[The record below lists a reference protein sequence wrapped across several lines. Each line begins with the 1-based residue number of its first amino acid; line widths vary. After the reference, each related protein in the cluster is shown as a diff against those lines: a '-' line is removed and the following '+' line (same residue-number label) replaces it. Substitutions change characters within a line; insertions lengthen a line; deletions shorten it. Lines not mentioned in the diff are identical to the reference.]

1 MPQSWE
7 IRKEIGKPVDLSVV
21 IPFYNE
27 EQNIPLL
34 FDELC
39 RILEETGLS
48 WEVLAIDDG
57 STDATFALL
66 KGEAAR
72 RGRIKVLRLR
82 KNFGQTAA
90 LSAGFDQAEGEII
103 VTMDGDMQNDPR
115 AIPALM
121 DKIGEGYDIVSGWRE
136 KRQDPFLSRR
146 LPSILANKM
155 ISWVTGVRLHDYG
168 CTLKAFRKEVA
179 KNIRLYGELHRF
191 IPAVASWMGVTIAE
205 MPVNHRSRKYG
216 QSKYGISRTIRVLLD
231 LITVKFLL
239 TYSTRPI
246 HVFGLWGILSGAVG
260 FVLALILTVQ
270 RLFFDVPLAN
280 RPILLLAILLIFIG
294 IQFISMGLLGELQV
308 RTYHESQGKPIYFI
322 KEIFEGDKE
331 GFPEKQAL

>member
-1 MPQSWE
+1 
-7 IRKEIGKPVDLSVV
+7 VDLSVV
-21 IPFYNE
+21 IPFFNE
-27 EQNIPLL
+27 EQNIPLF

-39 RILEETGLS
+39 QVLEDTGQT

-57 STDATFALL
+57 SIDATFSLL
-66 KGEAAR
+66 KEEAVQR
-72 RGRIKVLRLR
+72 ERIKVLRLR

-90 LSAGFDQAEGEII
+90 LSAGFDLAEGEII
-103 VTMDGDMQNDPR
+103 ITMDGDLQNDPR
-115 AIPALM
+115 DIPALL
-121 DKIGEGYDIVSGWRE
+121 DKIKEGYDIVSGWRE
-136 KRQDPFLSRR
+136 KRRDPFLSRR
-146 LPSILANKM
+146 LPSMTANKM

-168 CTLKAFRKEVA
+168 CTLKAFKKEVA

-205 MPVNHRSRKYG
+205 IPVNHRSRKFG
-216 QSKYGISRTIRVLLD
+216 RSKYGISRTIRVLLD

-260 FVLALILTVQ
+260 FALAVLLTIQ
-270 RLFFDVPLAN
+270 RLFFAIPLAN
-280 RPILLLAILLIFIG
+280 RPILLLAVLLIFIG

-308 RTYHESQGKPIYFI
+308 RTYHESQGKPIYYI
-322 KEIFEGDKE
+322 KEIFDPGKTV
-331 GFPEKQAL
+331 